1 MHVYVEARSQPWVSF
16 LRHYPP
22 CWFFGFVFGD
32 RVSHSP
38 GACQVSKFGLV
49 TWLASLRSS
58 CLCLPRSGMT
68 NVCHN
73 VCLAVHMDSRDHTET
88 LPLAWQALYLLS
100 HFPVSSFLACSS
112 FPLPLFLITSPTPF
126 SQPILLVPECWNFKC
141 EPLCPI

>member
-1 MHVYVEARSQPWVSF
+1 MWRPEVNLGCHSSGTIHLVGF
-16 LRHYPP
+16 LVL
-22 CWFFGFVFGD
+22 FLET
-32 RVSHSP
+32 VSHSP

-88 LPLAWQALYLLS
+88 LPLAWQALYLLGYHLS
-100 HFPVSSFLACSS
+100 PVHF
-112 FPLPLFLITSPTPF
+112 
-126 SQPILLVPECWNFKC
+126 
-141 EPLCPI
+141 